1 MISAALSVLKTDEER
16 NIVEKLYTENR
27 NRFLG
32 IAYSRLNNRADAEE
46 AVQEA
51 FLRISAK
58 PDTFFRVPD
67 NKKVAFVDIV
77 IRNVAI
83 ETVRKKA
90 HFPQVELDE
99 DIPDSMSVEEQ
110 VIGEISYEKL
120 ADFVRNMPETL
131 KSALTLRINFDVP
144 NTEIAELLGISYS
157 AAKRRISDAMK
168 MIREYIESENNNEL

>member
-1 MISAALSVLKTDEER
+1 MITAALAILQTDEQRDILSEFY
-16 NIVEKLYTENR
+16 EENK
-27 NRFLG
+27 NRFYML
-32 IAYSRLNNRADAEE
+32 AYSKLHNSEASED

-51 FLRISAK
+51 FLRIAAK
-58 PDTFFRVPD
+58 PDTFFKVPD
-67 NKKVAFVDIV
+67 SKKVAFVDIV

-90 HFPQVELDE
+90 HFPQVEPDE
-99 DIPDSMSVEEQ
+99 NIPDSMSVEEQ

-120 ADFVRNMPETL
+120 ANFVRNMPETL

-144 NTEIAELLGISYS
+144 NAEIAELLGISYS

>member
-27 NRFLG
+27 NRFLS

-46 AVQEA
+46 AV
-51 FLRISAK
+51 
-58 PDTFFRVPD
+58 
-67 NKKVAFVDIV
+67 
-77 IRNVAI
+77 

-99 DIPDSMSVEEQ
+99 NIPDSMSVEEQ

>member
-27 NRFLG
+27 NRFLS

-58 PDTFFRVPD
+58 PDTFFKVPD
-67 NKKVAFVDIV
+67 SKKVAFVDIV

-83 ETVRKKA
+83 EN
-90 HFPQVELDE
+90 
-99 DIPDSMSVEEQ
+99 IPDSMSVEEQ

-120 ADFVRNMPETL
+120 ANFVRNMPETL